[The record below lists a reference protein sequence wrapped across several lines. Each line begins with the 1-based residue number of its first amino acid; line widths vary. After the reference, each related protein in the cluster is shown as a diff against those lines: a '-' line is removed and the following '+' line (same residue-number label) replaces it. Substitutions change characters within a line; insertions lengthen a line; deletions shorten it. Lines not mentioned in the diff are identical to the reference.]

1 MNQTTQQL
9 ESKEDQFAII
19 EYGVTDSALAELKAK
34 YADMPM
40 ATRTDYRALMA
51 GIHETRGLRT
61 SVEKHRK
68 MLKADSLAW
77 GRKVDAEAKRI
88 TAALTEIEVP
98 MKELKLA
105 EDARIAEEVYENE
118 RVAKQRID
126 DLKALID
133 ERFGQH
139 LLTDLAEQPITQ
151 IHDAIAKASAYE
163 IDNTYQ
169 DFTREAGDAQDI
181 IVHEMK
187 AVLWRRMKRD
197 EEDKSRA
204 EEDARLAKER
214 EKLEADKAA
223 LREKQAIE
231 HAKLDADR
239 KKMEA
244 EQKAKHDEEMMKLK
258 KAREALAAEQEKI
271 RLAHEKEQRLIN
283 EEKARLQ
290 AIEDAAEAERVEAGR
305 LAANQ
310 KLEEE
315 EAARQA
321 ALRPDKEKLMIVA
334 TVTIPEF
341 VASLNDVYKTLTK
354 EEAGKLLE
362 IAGQDIEAIGESL
375 AQWCRDL

>member
-258 KAREALAAEQEKI
+258 KDREALAAEKKKI
-271 RLAHEKEQRLIN
+271 RLAQEEEQRLID

-290 AIEDAAEAERVEAGR
+290 AIEDAAEAERVEAER

-315 EAARQA
+315 EATHQA
-321 ALRPDKEKLMIVA
+321 AMRSDRQKIIYIAAKSIPTFLDELIKMSEGFDNTETIDLLIVA
-334 TVTIPEF
+334 TSQIKQIATE
-341 VASLNDVYKTLTK
+341 
-354 EEAGKLLE
+354 LL
-362 IAGQDIEAIGESL
+362 QD
-375 AQWCRDL
+375 AQDL

>member
-1 MNQTTQQL
+1 MNQVA
-9 ESKEDQFAII
+9 EIAEVEKDRFAII
-19 EYGVTDSALAELKAK
+19 EYGVTDAALAKLKAK

-40 ATRTDYRALMA
+40 VSPGDYKAVIA

-105 EDARIAEEVYENE
+105 KDARVAEEAAEKA
-118 RVAKQRID
+118 RVAQQRID
-126 DLKALID
+126 DLEALID

-169 DFTREAGDAQDI
+169 DFTREAGDAQDT

-197 EEDKSRA
+197 EEDKARA

-223 LREKQAIE
+223 EAAKQRQARC
-231 HAKLDADR
+231 KLDAER
-239 KKMEA
+239 
-244 EQKAKHDEEMMKLK
+244 
-258 KAREALAAEQEKI
+258 RALAAEQEKI
-271 RLAHEKEQRLIN
+271 RLAQEEEQRLID

-290 AIEDAAEAERVEAGR
+290 AIEDAAEAERVEAER
-305 LAANQ
+305 LAAN
-310 KLEEE
+310 KIVEEE

-321 ALRPDKEKLMIVA
+321 AMRSDRQKIIYIAAKSIPTFLDELIKMSEGFDNTETIDLLIVA
-334 TVTIPEF
+334 TSQIKQIATE
-341 VASLNDVYKTLTK
+341 
-354 EEAGKLLE
+354 LL
-362 IAGQDIEAIGESL
+362 QD
-375 AQWCRDL
+375 AQDL